1 MYGGG
6 GEGRGGEE
14 WAVSHPGNGESRRD
28 LGKNHH
34 HHFKGSLEKKKS
46 RRNLKKDLHLMKILF
61 EISDNIMFK

>member
-28 LGKNHH
+28 LGKHH
-34 HHFKGSLEKKKS
+34 HHCKGAHETTKS
-46 RRNLKKDLHLMKILF
+46 RRTKHVRVKLVALRQPLI
-61 EISDNIMFK
+61 